1 MPQKLKDSHTSAG
14 LEKEQFWFI
23 QQRWTFSKNVSNFI
37 VNANFVYIGAK
48 NITICSMAEYKQYEC
63 VILAVVPLTF
73 TKNNIPHF
81 LNQIN
86 IN

>member
-1 MPQKLKDSHTSAG
+1 
-14 LEKEQFWFI
+14 
-23 QQRWTFSKNVSNFI
+23 
-37 VNANFVYIGAK
+37 
-48 NITICSMAEYKQYEC
+48 MAEYKQYEC